1 MGDNELYVLHADGSV
16 FEHPISPGSCFPATS
31 CSGFDQVDQVGSSDR
46 ALAANAGY
54 LYVLHA
60 DGSVFQRFASAGS
73 CSSITSC
80 TGYSEIDQVGSTDG
94 ALATTHPG
102 AQGPACDAGDLN
114 VSLDSFQGAAGTG
127 YYTFG
132 LLNRGDV
139 PCQVGGY
146 FGVSIFG
153 VNGQLLVASVPRAPV
168 TADGAGV
175 TPILLGPGVTATF
188 VVSVVENGTARCP
201 SIGTFDLIPPDAYS
215 PAVVQVSSLQ
225 QGGFCSSRSVEPTQL
240 GWPDN

>member
-1 MGDNELYVLHADGSV
+1 MLHPDGSVFQRPVGPGSCSSATFCTGYTQEDEVGSSDIAALSGDNELYVLHADGSV

-114 VSLDSFQGAAGTG
+114 VS
-127 YYTFG
+127 G
-132 LLNRGDV
+132 LLPGCGRNWLLHVRSSQPWRCAVPGGWVLWGVHLRRQRPAARG
-139 PCQVGGY
+139 
-146 FGVSIFG
+146 
-153 VNGQLLVASVPRAPV
+153 
-168 TADGAGV
+168 
-175 TPILLGPGVTATF
+175 LG
-188 VVSVVENGTARCP
+188 SEGTRH
-201 SIGTFDLIPPDAYS
+201 G
-215 PAVVQVSSLQ
+215 
-225 QGGFCSSRSVEPTQL
+225 
-240 GWPDN
+240 